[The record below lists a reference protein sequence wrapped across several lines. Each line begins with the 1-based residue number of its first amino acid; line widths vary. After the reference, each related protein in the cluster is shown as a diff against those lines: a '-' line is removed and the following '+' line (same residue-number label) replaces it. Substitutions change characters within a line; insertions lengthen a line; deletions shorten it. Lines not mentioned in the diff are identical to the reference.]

1 MMDINSLMK
10 QAQAVQQKFSEAQ
23 NKMSATVVTGTS
35 GAGLVSLDLK
45 GAGELLSLKI
55 DPSLLSED
63 PEILSDLIVA
73 AHADARKKL
82 DEVNA
87 NLMKDAAGPFGG
99 MGAFPGMPKIF

>member
-1 MMDINSLMK
+1 MDINNLMK

-23 NKMSATVVTGTS
+23 QKMNATVVTGTS
-35 GAGLVSLDLK
+35 GAGLVNLDLR
-45 GAGELLSLKI
+45 GAGELIALRI

-63 PEILSDLIVA
+63 PEVLSDLIVA

-87 NLMKDAAGPFGG
+87 NLMKEAAGPFGG

>member
-1 MMDINSLMK
+1 MMDINNLMK

-23 NKMSATVVTGTS
+23 QKMNATVVTGTS
-35 GAGLVSLDLK
+35 GAGLVNLDLR
-45 GAGELLSLKI
+45 GAGELIALRI

-63 PEILSDLIVA
+63 PEVLSDLIVA

-87 NLMKDAAGPFGG
+87 NLMKEAAGPFGG